1 MTNVTGNAKR
11 QFKSKLILYYTNTN
25 FWKRISRHSSISK
38 KVYGTCAGVVNGLDS
53 KSNGFQPREFESRQ
67 VRYFFANLRHEGR
80 LSTYMH
86 LHARDFFLFS
96 QTTTCGAFE
105 ILFC

>member
-1 MTNVTGNAKR
+1 MK
-11 QFKSKLILYYTNTN
+11 FFSC
-25 FWKRISRHSSISK
+25 
-38 KVYGTCAGVVNGLDS
+38 TCAGVVNGLDS

-86 LHARDFFLFS
+86 LHARAFFCS
-96 QTTTCGAFE
+96 AKTSTCARSKFYFAKKNKISMIKISNLLLAGK
-105 ILFC
+105 